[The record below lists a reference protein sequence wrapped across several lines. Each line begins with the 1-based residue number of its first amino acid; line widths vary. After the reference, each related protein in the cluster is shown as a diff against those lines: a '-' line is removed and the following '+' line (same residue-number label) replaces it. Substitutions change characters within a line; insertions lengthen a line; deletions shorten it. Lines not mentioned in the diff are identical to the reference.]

1 MAFPWLR
8 NALPRN
14 RSQPIVR
21 PMKPASKLEL
31 KVGLLIVGGIIATV
45 ALILLTDRIR
55 FDSYYTVNA
64 YLSDAAGLRQGS
76 PVTLD
81 GVRIGEV
88 DLVTVVGDP
97 RGNILVKL
105 RVKERNPIPSDSKL
119 TLASSGIFGDSFMA
133 FSGAKDPKVPPLP
146 IDGTAAV
153 QASRGFLDKASQQ
166 AEAILSGV
174 SDLLAGET
182 RDDIKRLIKGAA
194 DLAESG
200 KRLADN
206 LDTQNKMLGETL
218 VSVKAL
224 SDDLRVTVAELKT
237 KVDGTLTRVDGVL
250 ATVDTQAKAL
260 SEKTAGTIERVDS
273 LVQKATTVVDQSGPE
288 LTQTLI
294 AARELSQKI
303 QRIAEAL
310 AAGEGVAGQLLV
322 NRQLAQDLNNTA
334 IDLSR
339 TAALIAD
346 HPEALVFGM
355 SLEESAAQRA
365 RRERE
370 KQRRSFQ
377 AGGYGGGIPVA
388 LESPTLQPTTTP
400 ENNPAKP

>member
-1 MAFPWLR
+1 
-8 NALPRN
+8 
-14 RSQPIVR
+14 
-21 PMKPASKLEL
+21 MKPASKLEL
-31 KVGLLIVGGIIATV
+31 KVGMLIVGGIIATV
-45 ALILLTDRIR
+45 ALVLLTDRIR

-64 YLSDAAGLRQGS
+64 YLTDAAGLRQGS

-88 DLVTVVGDP
+88 DLVSVIGDP
-97 RGNILVKL
+97 RGNIQVKL
-105 RVKERNPIPSDSKL
+105 RVNERHPIPSDAKL

-133 FSGAKDPKVPPLP
+133 FSGAKDPKAPQLP
-146 IDGTAAV
+146 MDDTAAV

-174 SDLLAGET
+174 SDLLTGET

-218 VSVKAL
+218 ASVKLL

-237 KVDGTLTRVDGVL
+237 KVDVTLTRVDGVL
-250 ATVDTQAKAL
+250 TTVDTQAKTL
-260 SEKTAGTIERVDS
+260 SDKTAVTIERVDG
-273 LVQKATTVVDQSGPE
+273 LVQKATTVLDQSGPE

-322 NRQLAQDLNNTA
+322 NRQLAQDLNNTV

-355 SLEESAAQRA
+355 SKEESATQRA

-377 AGGYGGGIPVA
+377 EGYNSGIPVA
-388 LESPTLQPTTTP
+388 LEPAAPQTPVPAPEITPKPQP
-400 ENNPAKP
+400 K

>member
-1 MAFPWLR
+1 
-8 NALPRN
+8 
-14 RSQPIVR
+14 
-21 PMKPASKLEL
+21 MKPASKLEL

-45 ALILLTDRIR
+45 VMVLLTDRIR

-64 YLSDAAGLRQGS
+64 YLADAAGLRHGS

-88 DLVTVVGDP
+88 AGVVVIGDP
-97 RGNILVKL
+97 RGNIQVTL
-105 RVKERNPIPSDSKL
+105 RVNERHLIPSDAKL

-133 FSGAKDPKVPPLP
+133 FSGASDPTAPMLP
-146 IDGTAAV
+146 MDGTAAV
-153 QASRGFLDKASQQ
+153 QASRGFFDKAGQQ
-166 AEAILSGV
+166 AEVILSGV
-174 SDLLAGET
+174 SDLLAGDT
-182 RDDIKRLIKGAA
+182 RTDIKRLIKGAA

-206 LDTQNKMLGETL
+206 LDAQNKMLGETL

-224 SDDLRVTVAELKT
+224 SDDLRVTVAELQT
-237 KVDGTLTRVDGVL
+237 KLDGTLTRVDGVL
-250 ATVDTQAKAL
+250 TTVDTQTKSL
-260 SEKTAGTIERVDS
+260 SEKTAGAIERVDG
-273 LVQKATTVVDQSGPE
+273 LVQKATLVVDQSGPE
-288 LTQTLI
+288 LAQTLT

-339 TAALIAD
+339 TAALIAE
-346 HPEALVFGM
+346 HPETLVFGM
-355 SLEESAAQRA
+355 SKEESATQRA

-377 AGGYGGGIPVA
+377 EGYGSGIPIVV
-388 LESPTLQPTTTP
+388 EGGGSQPTAAPPNNTEETP
-400 ENNPAKP
+400 KP

>member
-1 MAFPWLR
+1 
-8 NALPRN
+8 
-14 RSQPIVR
+14 
-21 PMKPASKLEL
+21 MKPASKLEL
-31 KVGLLIVGGIIATV
+31 KVGMLIVGGIIATV
-45 ALILLTDRIR
+45 ALVLLTDRIR

-64 YLSDAAGLRQGS
+64 YLADAAGLRQGS

-88 DLVTVVGDP
+88 DLVTVVGDT

-105 RVKERNPIPSDSKL
+105 RVNERHPIPSDSKL

-133 FSGAKDPKVPPLP
+133 FSGSVDPEAAPLP
-146 IDGTAAV
+146 MDDTAAV
-153 QASRGFLDKASQQ
+153 QASRGFFDKAGQQ
-166 AEAILSGV
+166 AEMILAGV

-182 RDDIKRLIKGAA
+182 RNDIKRLIKGAA

-200 KRLADN
+200 KRLTDN
-206 LDTQNKMLGETL
+206 LDAQNKALGETL
-218 VSVKAL
+218 ASVRSL
-224 SDDLRVTVAELKT
+224 SDDLRVTVAEMQT
-237 KVDGTLTRVDGVL
+237 KLDGTLTRVDGVL
-250 ATVDTQAKAL
+250 STVDTQAKNL
-260 SEKTAGTIERVDS
+260 GDRTAGTIARVDG
-273 LVQKATTVVDQSGPE
+273 LVQKATAVLDQSGPE
-288 LTQTLI
+288 LTQTLV

-303 QRIAEAL
+303 QRIADAL
-310 AAGEGVAGQLLV
+310 AAGEGVAGQLLI

-355 SLEESAAQRA
+355 SKEESAAQRA

-377 AGGYGGGIPVA
+377 EGYGSGIPVTVG
-388 LESPTLQPTTTP
+388 SPTQAPIPTPT
-400 ENNPAKP
+400 NSDKP

>member
-1 MAFPWLR
+1 
-8 NALPRN
+8 
-14 RSQPIVR
+14 
-21 PMKPASKLEL
+21 MKPASKLEL
-31 KVGLLIVGGIIATV
+31 KVGMLIVGGIIATV
-45 ALILLTDRIR
+45 ALVLLTDRIR

-64 YLSDAAGLRQGS
+64 YLADAAGLRQGS

-88 DLVTVVGDP
+88 DLVTVVGDA

-105 RVKERNPIPSDSKL
+105 RVNERHPIPGDSKL

-133 FSGAKDPKVPPLP
+133 FSGSVDPNAPPLP
-146 IDGTAAV
+146 MDDTAAV
-153 QASRGFLDKASQQ
+153 QASRGFFDKASQQ
-166 AEAILSGV
+166 AEMILSGF

-182 RDDIKRLIKGAA
+182 RNDIKRLIKGAA

-200 KRLADN
+200 KRLTDN
-206 LDTQNKMLGETL
+206 LDAQNKALGDTL
-218 VSVKAL
+218 ASVKSL
-224 SDDLRVTVAELKT
+224 SDDLRVTVAELQT
-237 KVDGTLTRVDGVL
+237 KVDNTLTRVDGVL
-250 ATVDTQAKAL
+250 STVDAQAKNLGDKA
-260 SEKTAGTIERVDS
+260 AGTIARVDG
-273 LVQKATTVVDQSGPE
+273 LVQKATTVLDQSGPE
-288 LTQTLI
+288 LTQTLVS
-294 AARELSQKI
+294 ARELSQKI
-303 QRIAEAL
+303 QRIADAL

-355 SLEESAAQRA
+355 SKEESAAQRA

-377 AGGYGGGIPVA
+377 EGYGSGIPVTV
-388 LESPTLQPTTTP
+388 ESPAPAPAPTPAPTP
-400 ENNPAKP
+400 VPSDKP

>member
-1 MAFPWLR
+1 
-8 NALPRN
+8 
-14 RSQPIVR
+14 
-21 PMKPASKLEL
+21 MKPASKLEL
-31 KVGLLIVGGIIATV
+31 KVGMLIVGGIIATV
-45 ALILLTDRIR
+45 ALVLLTDRIR

-64 YLSDAAGLRQGS
+64 YLTDAAGLRQGS

-88 DLVTVVGDP
+88 DLVSVIGDP
-97 RGNILVKL
+97 RGNIQVKL
-105 RVKERNPIPSDSKL
+105 RVNERHPIPSDAKL

-133 FSGAKDPKVPPLP
+133 FSGAKDPKAPQLP
-146 IDGTAAV
+146 MDDTAAV

-174 SDLLAGET
+174 SDLLTGET

-218 VSVKAL
+218 ASVKLL

-237 KVDGTLTRVDGVL
+237 KVDVTLTRVDGVL
-250 ATVDTQAKAL
+250 TTVDTQAKTL
-260 SEKTAGTIERVDS
+260 SDKTAVTIERVDG
-273 LVQKATTVVDQSGPE
+273 LVQKATTVLDQSGPE

-322 NRQLAQDLNNTA
+322 NRQLAQDLNNTV

-355 SLEESAAQRA
+355 SKEEYATQRA

-377 AGGYGGGIPVA
+377 EGYNSGIPVA
-388 LESPTLQPTTTP
+388 LEPAAPQTPVPAPEITPKPQP
-400 ENNPAKP
+400 K

>member
-1 MAFPWLR
+1 
-8 NALPRN
+8 
-14 RSQPIVR
+14 
-21 PMKPASKLEL
+21 MKPASKLEL
-31 KVGLLIVGGIIATV
+31 KVGMLIVGGIIATV
-45 ALILLTDRIR
+45 ALVLLTDRIR

-64 YLSDAAGLRQGS
+64 YLTDAAGLRQGS

-88 DLVTVVGDP
+88 DLVSVIGDP
-97 RGNILVKL
+97 RGNIQVKL
-105 RVKERNPIPSDSKL
+105 RVNERHPIPSDAKL

-133 FSGAKDPKVPPLP
+133 FSGAKDPKAPQLP
-146 IDGTAAV
+146 MDDTAAV

-174 SDLLAGET
+174 SDLLTGET

-218 VSVKAL
+218 ASVKLL

-237 KVDGTLTRVDGVL
+237 KVDVTLTRVDGVL
-250 ATVDTQAKAL
+250 TTVDTQAKTL
-260 SEKTAGTIERVDS
+260 SDKTAVTIERVDG
-273 LVQKATTVVDQSGPE
+273 LVQKATTVLDQSGPE

-322 NRQLAQDLNNTA
+322 NRQLAQDLNNTV

-355 SLEESAAQRA
+355 SKEESATQRA

-377 AGGYGGGIPVA
+377 EGYNSGIPVA
-388 LESPTLQPTTTP
+388 LEPAAPQTP
-400 ENNPAKP
+400 VPAPEITPKP

>member
-1 MAFPWLR
+1 
-8 NALPRN
+8 
-14 RSQPIVR
+14 
-21 PMKPASKLEL
+21 MKPASKLEL
-31 KVGLLIVGGIIATV
+31 KVGMLIVGGIIATV
-45 ALILLTDRIR
+45 ALVLLTDRIR

-64 YLSDAAGLRQGS
+64 YLADAAGLRQGS

-88 DLVTVVGDP
+88 DLVTVVGDA

-105 RVKERNPIPSDSKL
+105 RVNERHPIPGDSKL

-133 FSGAKDPKVPPLP
+133 FSGSVDPNAPPLP
-146 IDGTAAV
+146 MDDTAAV
-153 QASRGFLDKASQQ
+153 QASRGFFDKASQQ
-166 AEAILSGV
+166 AEMILSGF

-182 RDDIKRLIKGAA
+182 RNDIKRLIKGAA

-200 KRLADN
+200 KRLTDN
-206 LDTQNKMLGETL
+206 LDAQNKALGDTL
-218 VSVKAL
+218 ASVKSL
-224 SDDLRVTVAELKT
+224 SDDLRVTVAELQT
-237 KVDGTLTRVDGVL
+237 KVDNTLTRVDGVL
-250 ATVDTQAKAL
+250 STVDAQAKNLGDKA
-260 SEKTAGTIERVDS
+260 AGTIARVDG
-273 LVQKATTVVDQSGPE
+273 LVQKATTVLDQSGPE
-288 LTQTLI
+288 LTQTLV

-303 QRIAEAL
+303 QRIADAL

-355 SLEESAAQRA
+355 SKEESAAQRA

-377 AGGYGGGIPVA
+377 EGYGSGIPVTV
-388 LESPTLQPTTTP
+388 ESPAPAPAPTPAPTP
-400 ENNPAKP
+400 VPSDKP

>member
-1 MAFPWLR
+1 M
-8 NALPRN
+8 
-14 RSQPIVR
+14 
-21 PMKPASKLEL
+21 
-31 KVGLLIVGGIIATV
+31 
-45 ALILLTDRIR
+45 D
-55 FDSYYTVNA
+55 D
-64 YLSDAAGLRQGS
+64 
-76 PVTLD
+76 
-81 GVRIGEV
+81 
-88 DLVTVVGDP
+88 
-97 RGNILVKL
+97 
-105 RVKERNPIPSDSKL
+105 
-119 TLASSGIFGDSFMA
+119 
-133 FSGAKDPKVPPLP
+133 
-146 IDGTAAV
+146 TAAV

-174 SDLLAGET
+174 SDLLTGET

-218 VSVKAL
+218 ASVKLL

-237 KVDGTLTRVDGVL
+237 KVDVTLTRVDGVL
-250 ATVDTQAKAL
+250 TTVDTQAKTL
-260 SEKTAGTIERVDS
+260 SDKTAVTIERVDG
-273 LVQKATTVVDQSGPE
+273 LVQKATTVLDQSGPE

-322 NRQLAQDLNNTA
+322 NRQLAQDLNNTV

-355 SLEESAAQRA
+355 SKEESATQRA

-377 AGGYGGGIPVA
+377 EGYNSGIPVA
-388 LESPTLQPTTTP
+388 LEPAAPQTPVPAPEITPKPQP
-400 ENNPAKP
+400 K

>member
-1 MAFPWLR
+1 
-8 NALPRN
+8 
-14 RSQPIVR
+14 
-21 PMKPASKLEL
+21 MKPASKLEL
-31 KVGLLIVGGIIATV
+31 KVGMLIIGGIIATV
-45 ALILLTDRIR
+45 ALVLLTDRVR

-64 YLSDAAGLRQGS
+64 FLADAAGLRQGS

-88 DLVTVVGDP
+88 EGVNVIGDP
-97 RGNILVKL
+97 RGNIQVKL
-105 RVKERNPIPSDSKL
+105 RVKSSHPIPSDSKL

-133 FSGAKDPKVPPLP
+133 FSGASDPKAPLLP
-146 IDGTAAV
+146 MDGSATV
-153 QASRGFLDKASQQ
+153 QASRGFFDKAGQQ

-174 SDLLAGET
+174 SDLLTGET
-182 RDDIKRLIKGAA
+182 RNDIKRLIKGAA

-200 KRLADN
+200 NLLAKN
-206 LDTQNKMLGETL
+206 LDAQNKALGETL
-218 VSVKAL
+218 ASVKSL
-224 SDDLRVTVAELKT
+224 SDDLRGTVADLKT
-237 KVDGTLTRVDGVL
+237 RVDGTLTRVDGML
-250 ATVDTQAKAL
+250 NTVDTQAKTL
-260 SEKTAGTIERVDS
+260 GDKTAGALERVDG
-273 LVQKATTVVDQSGPE
+273 LVVKATTVLDQSGPE
-288 LTQTLI
+288 LAQTLT

-355 SLEESAAQRA
+355 SLEQSAAQRA

-377 AGGYGGGIPVA
+377 EGHGAGIPVA
-388 LESPTLQPTTTP
+388 LEAVPPQSPTPVSGVS
-400 ENNPAKP
+400 AKP

>member
-1 MAFPWLR
+1 
-8 NALPRN
+8 
-14 RSQPIVR
+14 
-21 PMKPASKLEL
+21 MKPTSKLEL
-31 KVGLLIVGGIIATV
+31 KVGMLIIGGIIATV
-45 ALILLTDRIR
+45 ALVLLTDRVR

-64 YLSDAAGLRQGS
+64 FLADAAGLRQGS

-88 DLVTVVGDP
+88 EGVTVIGDP
-97 RGNILVKL
+97 RGNIQVKL
-105 RVKERNPIPSDSKL
+105 RVKSSHPIPSDSKL

-133 FSGAKDPKVPPLP
+133 FSGASDPKAPLLP
-146 IDGTAAV
+146 MDGSANV
-153 QASRGFLDKASQQ
+153 QASRGFFDKAGQQ
-166 AEAILSGV
+166 AEVILSGV
-174 SDLLAGET
+174 SDLLTGET

-200 KRLADN
+200 NLLAKN
-206 LDTQNKMLGETL
+206 LDAQNKALSDTL
-218 VSVKAL
+218 ASVKSL
-224 SDDLRVTVAELKT
+224 SDDLRSTVADLKT
-237 KVDGTLTRVDGVL
+237 RVDGTLTRVDGVL
-250 ATVDTQAKAL
+250 NTVDTQAKSL
-260 SEKTAGTIERVDS
+260 GDKTAGTIERVDG
-273 LVQKATTVVDQSGPE
+273 LVVKATAVLDQSGPE
-288 LTQTLI
+288 LAQTLT

-322 NRQLAQDLNNTA
+322 NRQLAQDLNSTA

-365 RRERE
+365 RRDRE

-377 AGGYGGGIPVA
+377 EGYGAGIPVA
-388 LESPTLQPTTTP
+388 LEAVPSQVPAPVSGGS
-400 ENNPAKP
+400 AKP